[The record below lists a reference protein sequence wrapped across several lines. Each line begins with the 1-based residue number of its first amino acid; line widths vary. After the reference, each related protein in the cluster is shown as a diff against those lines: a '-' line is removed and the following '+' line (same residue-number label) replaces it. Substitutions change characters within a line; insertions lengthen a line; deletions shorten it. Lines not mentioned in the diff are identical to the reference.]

1 MPTISR
7 LVLNFVMLIGI
18 MRFVVDQQVQDIE
31 MPENL
36 KLNTFLQEFHSECS
50 HPACGFGF
58 YGFAFGQSP
67 FPVPKLVQ
75 DALVR
80 NADKG
85 AYAAVPGIPELR
97 HAISGYNRHY
107 FGMDV
112 APERIYV
119 GPGTKELIFNL
130 LEVLHGTVILPTPA
144 WLGYLPQIRFL
155 KKNFHMLPSG
165 TNKKISPDDLRRL
178 ALRLHDRQK
187 ILILNNPNNPT
198 GLLYDKSELEAIAD
212 VCREQNITV
221 ISDEIYAQTTYDF
234 SKFTS
239 MGKIYPEGTF
249 VTNGLSKSHA
259 AGGYRLG
266 YVIFPQHAVDLKGQF
281 KKILA
286 TEYTAVST
294 PIQHAAVAGFEVSRE
309 MDEYFT
315 ITRSIHQMMG
325 EYTLHALSAI
335 EGVKTTKPDATFYL
349 LADFNAFADDLQNA
363 RISTSQKLSE
373 SLIVHP
379 YHTAIV
385 GGDSLVLERTDF
397 SARIAYVDYDGSAVY
412 QKYLDDKPKSGS
424 ERLEFVKNNA
434 PKVVAGIKMID
445 RFFNDLRKNTLD
457 AQHSSHP
464 QSLSDASQ
472 DAGRLLVSNAA
483 RIPPLTQTDHRY

>member
-1 MPTISR
+1 MKFI
-7 LVLNFVMLIGI
+7 
-18 MRFVVDQQVQDIE
+18 VDQRVEDIE

-36 KLNTFLQEFHSECS
+36 KLNTFLQEFHSNCDQPECS
-50 HPACGFGF
+50 FGY

-67 FPVPKLVQ
+67 FPVPQLIQ
-75 DALVR
+75 NALIK

-97 HAISGYNRHY
+97 SAIAKYNKHY
-107 FGMDV
+107 FALDV

-130 LEVLHGTVILPTPA
+130 LEILHGTVILPTPA

-155 KKNFHMLPSG
+155 QKNYHMLP
-165 TNKKISPDDLRRL
+165 TRANKKISPTDLQKL
-178 ALRLHDRQK
+178 ALRLQDRQK

-198 GLLYDKSELEAIAD
+198 GLLYDRLELEEIAD
-212 VCREQNITV
+212 ICREQNIVV
-221 ISDEIYAQTTYDF
+221 ISDEIYAQTTFNF
-234 SKFTS
+234 SKFVS

-266 YVIFPQHAVDLKGQF
+266 YVVFPQHAVDLKAQF

-294 PIQHAAVAGFEVSRE
+294 PIQHAAVAGFEISKD
-309 MDEYFT
+309 MDEYFE
-315 ITRSIHQMMG
+315 ITRNIHHIMG
-325 EYTLHALSAI
+325 EYTHDELLKI
-335 EGVKTTKPDATFYL
+335 EGVKVTKPEATFYL
-349 LADFNAFADDLQNA
+349 LADFNAFATDLQKVK
-363 RISTSQKLSE
+363 ITTSQKLSE
-373 SLIVHP
+373 SLMVHP

-397 SARIAYVDYDGSAVY
+397 SARIAYVDYDGAKVY
-412 QKYLDDKPKSGS
+412 ESYKKQKPKTHS
-424 ERLEFVKNNA
+424 ERTEFVKNNA
-434 PKVVAGIKMID
+434 PKMVQGIKMIA
-445 RFFNDLRKNTLD
+445 RFFEDIRNN
-457 AQHSSHP
+457 
-464 QSLSDASQ
+464 
-472 DAGRLLVSNAA
+472 
-483 RIPPLTQTDHRY
+483 

>member
-1 MPTISR
+1 
-7 LVLNFVMLIGI
+7 LK
-18 MRFVVDQQVQDIE
+18 FVVDQQVEDIE

-36 KLNTFLQEFHSECS
+36 KLNTFLQEFHSDCPHSECS
-50 HPACGFGF
+50 FGF

-67 FPVPKLVQ
+67 FPVPKLIQ
-75 DALVR
+75 DALIK

-97 HAISGYNRHY
+97 SAISKYNKHY
-107 FGMDV
+107 FGMDI

-130 LEVLHGTVILPTPA
+130 LEILHGTVILPTPA

-155 KKNFHMLPSG
+155 KKNYHMLP
-165 TNKKISPDDLRRL
+165 TRANKKISPNDLRKL
-178 ALRLHDRQK
+178 ALRLQDRQK
-187 ILILNNPNNPT
+187 ILILNNPHNPT
-198 GLLYDKSELEAIAD
+198 GLLYDRLELEEIAD
-212 VCREQNITV
+212 VCREQNIAV
-221 ISDEIYAQTTYDF
+221 ISDEIYALTTYDF
-234 SKFTS
+234 SKFVS

-266 YVIFPQHAVDLKGQF
+266 YVIFPQHAIDLRRQF

-294 PIQHAAVAGFEVSRE
+294 PIQHAAVAGFEISKE
-309 MDEYFT
+309 IDEYFDV
-315 ITRSIHQMMG
+315 TRNIHQIMG
-325 EYTLHALSAI
+325 DYTYHALTAI
-335 EGVKTTKPDATFYL
+335 DGVKATKPDATFYL
-349 LADFNAFADDLQNA
+349 LADFNAFAPDLQKAKIN
-363 RISTSQKLSE
+363 TSQKLSE

-397 SARIAYVDYDGSAVY
+397 SARIAYVDYDGAKVY
-412 QKYLDDKPKSGS
+412 QKYLENKPKSHS
-424 ERLEFVKNNA
+424 EKIEFVKKNA
-434 PKVVAGIKMID
+434 PKVVAGIDMIAD
-445 RFFNDLRKNTLD
+445 FFESLRIDSLRDLEAKK
-457 AQHSSHP
+457 SSMI
-464 QSLSDASQ
+464 AS
-472 DAGRLLVSNAA
+472 N
-483 RIPPLTQTDHRY
+483 

>member
-1 MPTISR
+1 
-7 LVLNFVMLIGI
+7 L
-18 MRFVVDQQVQDIE
+18 RFVVDQQVEDIE

-36 KLNTFLQEFHSECS
+36 KLNTFLQEFHSDCPHNE
-50 HPACGFGF
+50 CGFGY

-67 FPVPKLVQ
+67 FQVPRLVQ
-75 DALVR
+75 EALIK
-80 NADKG
+80 NANKG
-85 AYAAVPGIPELR
+85 AYAPVPGIPELR
-97 HAISGYNRHY
+97 NAISKYNKHY
-107 FGMDV
+107 FGIDI

-155 KKNFHMLPSG
+155 KKNYHMLPARA
-165 TNKKISPDDLRRL
+165 NKKISPNDLRKL
-178 ALRLHDRQK
+178 ALRLQDRQK
-187 ILILNNPNNPT
+187 ILILNNPHNPT
-198 GLLYDKSELEAIAD
+198 GLLYDELELEEIAD
-212 VCREQNITV
+212 VCREQKITV

-234 SKFTS
+234 SKFVS

-266 YVIFPQHAVDLKGQF
+266 YVIFPQHAVDLKTQF

-294 PIQHAAVAGFEVSRE
+294 PIQHAAVAGFEISRE
-309 MDEYFT
+309 MDEYFDV
-315 ITRSIHQMMG
+315 TRSIHHIMS
-325 EYTLHALSAI
+325 EYTYHTLSSI
-335 EGVKTTKPDATFYL
+335 EGVKTTKPNATFYL
-349 LADFNAFADDLQNA
+349 LADFNSFATELQKA
-363 RISTSQKLSE
+363 KIYTSQKLSE

-397 SARIAYVDYDGSAVY
+397 SARIAYVDYDGEKVY
-412 QKYLDDKPKSGS
+412 QKYLENKPKTSS
-424 ERLEFVKNNA
+424 EKLEFVKNNA
-434 PKVVAGIKMID
+434 PKVVAGLEMIR
-445 RFFNDLRKNTLD
+445 RFFEDLKRNNMHELQIKQN
-457 AQHSSHP
+457 
-464 QSLSDASQ
+464 SLITTS
-472 DAGRLLVSNAA
+472 
-483 RIPPLTQTDHRY
+483 

>member
-1 MPTISR
+1 
-7 LVLNFVMLIGI
+7 L
-18 MRFVVDQQVQDIE
+18 RFVVDQQVEDIE

-36 KLNTFLQEFHSECS
+36 KLNTFLQEFHSDCPHNE
-50 HPACGFGF
+50 CGFGY

-67 FPVPKLVQ
+67 FQVPRLVQ
-75 DALVR
+75 DALIK
-80 NADKG
+80 NANKG
-85 AYAAVPGIPELR
+85 AYAPVPGIPELR
-97 HAISGYNRHY
+97 NAISKYNKHY
-107 FGMDV
+107 FGMDI

-155 KKNFHMLPSG
+155 KKNYHMLPARA
-165 TNKKISPDDLRRL
+165 NKKISPNDLRKL
-178 ALRLHDRQK
+178 ALRLQDRQK
-187 ILILNNPNNPT
+187 ILILNNPHNPT
-198 GLLYDKSELEAIAD
+198 GLLYDELELEEIAD
-212 VCREQNITV
+212 VCREQKITV

-234 SKFTS
+234 SKFVS

-266 YVIFPQHAVDLKGQF
+266 YVIFPQHAVDLKTQF

-294 PIQHAAVAGFEVSRE
+294 PIQHAAVAGFEISRE
-309 MDEYFT
+309 MDEYFDV
-315 ITRSIHQMMG
+315 TRSIHHIMS
-325 EYTLHALSAI
+325 EYTYHTLSAI
-335 EGVKTTKPDATFYL
+335 EGVKTTKPNATFYL
-349 LADFNAFADDLQNA
+349 LADFNSFATELQKA
-363 RISTSQKLSE
+363 KIDTSQKLSE

-397 SARIAYVDYDGSAVY
+397 SARIAYVDYDGKKVY
-412 QKYLDDKPKSGS
+412 QKYLENKPKTSS
-424 ERLEFVKNNA
+424 EKLEFVKNNA
-434 PKVVAGIKMID
+434 PKVVAGLEMIG
-445 RFFNDLRKNTLD
+445 RFFEDLKRNNMHELQIKQN
-457 AQHSSHP
+457 
-464 QSLSDASQ
+464 SLITTS
-472 DAGRLLVSNAA
+472 
-483 RIPPLTQTDHRY
+483 

>member
-1 MPTISR
+1 
-7 LVLNFVMLIGI
+7 
-18 MRFVVDQQVQDIE
+18 

-36 KLNTFLQEFHSECS
+36 KLNTFLKEFHSDCPHNE
-50 HPACGFGF
+50 CGFGY

-67 FPVPKLVQ
+67 FQVPRLVQ
-75 DALVR
+75 EALIK
-80 NADKG
+80 NANKG
-85 AYAAVPGIPELR
+85 AYAPVPGIPELR
-97 HAISGYNRHY
+97 NAISRYNKHY
-107 FGMDV
+107 FGMDI

-155 KKNFHMLPSG
+155 KKNYHMLPARA
-165 TNKKISPDDLRRL
+165 NKKISPTDLKKL
-178 ALRLHDRQK
+178 ALRLQDRQK
-187 ILILNNPNNPT
+187 ILILNNPHNPT
-198 GLLYDKSELEAIAD
+198 GLLYDKLELEEIAD
-212 VCREQNITV
+212 VCREQKITV

-234 SKFTS
+234 SKFVS

-266 YVIFPQHAVDLKGQF
+266 YVIFPQHAVDLKTQF

-294 PIQHAAVAGFEVSRE
+294 PIQHAAVAGFEISRE
-309 MDEYFT
+309 MDEYFDV
-315 ITRSIHQMMG
+315 TRSIHHMMS
-325 EYTLHALSAI
+325 EYTYHKLSAI

-349 LADFNAFADDLQNA
+349 LADFNSFATELQKA
-363 RISTSQKLSE
+363 KIDTSQKLSE
-373 SLIVHP
+373 ALIVHP

-397 SARIAYVDYDGSAVY
+397 SARIAYVDYDGGKVY
-412 QKYLDDKPKSGS
+412 QKYLENKPKTSS
-424 ERLEFVKNNA
+424 EKLEFVKNNA
-434 PKVVAGIKMID
+434 PKVVAGLDMIG
-445 RFFNDLRKNTLD
+445 RFFEDLKRNNIQELLIKQN
-457 AQHSSHP
+457 
-464 QSLSDASQ
+464 SLITTS
-472 DAGRLLVSNAA
+472 
-483 RIPPLTQTDHRY
+483 

>member
-1 MPTISR
+1 MKFI
-7 LVLNFVMLIGI
+7 
-18 MRFVVDQQVQDIE
+18 VDQQVEDIE

-36 KLNTFLQEFHSECS
+36 KLNTFLQEFHSDCP
-50 HPACGFGF
+50 HPECGFGF

-75 DALVR
+75 DALIKNVG
-80 NADKG
+80 KG
-85 AYAAVPGIPELR
+85 EYAAVPGIPELR
-97 HAISGYNRHY
+97 NAISKYNKHY
-107 FGMDV
+107 FGMDID
-112 APERIYV
+112 PERIYV

-155 KKNFHMLPSG
+155 KKNYHMLP
-165 TNKKISPDDLRRL
+165 TRANKKFSPNDLRKL
-178 ALRLHDRQK
+178 ALRLQDRQK
-187 ILILNNPNNPT
+187 ILILNNPHNPT
-198 GLLYDKSELEAIAD
+198 GLLYDRLELEEIAD

-234 SKFTS
+234 SKFVS

-266 YVIFPQHAVDLKGQF
+266 YVIFPQHATDLKRQF

-294 PIQHAAVAGFEVSRE
+294 PIQHAAVAGFEISKE
-309 MDEYFT
+309 MDEYFCV
-315 ITRSIHQMMG
+315 TRGVHQIMG
-325 EYTLHALSAI
+325 EYTYHILSAI
-335 EGVKTTKPDATFYL
+335 DGVKTTKPNATFYL
-349 LADFNAFADDLQNA
+349 LADFNAFATDLQRAN
-363 RISTSQKLSE
+363 IMTSQKLSE
-373 SLIVHP
+373 SLILHP

-397 SARIAYVDYDGSAVY
+397 SARIAYVDYDGSEVY
-412 QKYLDDKPKSGS
+412 QNYLENKPKTSS
-424 ERLEFVKNNA
+424 EKIEFVKNNA
-434 PKVVAGIKMID
+434 PKVVAGLEMINK
-445 RFFNDLRKNTLD
+445 FFENLKKDTNYDLQTQKN
-457 AQHSSHP
+457 SMVVP
-464 QSLSDASQ
+464 
-472 DAGRLLVSNAA
+472 
-483 RIPPLTQTDHRY
+483 